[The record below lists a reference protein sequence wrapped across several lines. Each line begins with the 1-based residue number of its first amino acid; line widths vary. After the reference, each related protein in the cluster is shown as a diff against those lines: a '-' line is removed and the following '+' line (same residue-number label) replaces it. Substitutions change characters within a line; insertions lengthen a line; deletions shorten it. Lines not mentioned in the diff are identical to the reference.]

1 MSSEAGC
8 RIGACFK
15 GNGRAGALGAHWG
28 FEAWVAVWGLFQSKT
43 SSQSKTIK
51 VFGMC
56 YLRHLF
62 WGTCTRL
69 LLVLCGAE
77 VRAKPQ
83 SSLLLPSLFI
93 FLGKGA
99 VVAVL
104 ELNCKVFS
112 CCRLSWQ
119 LVPVYVSPLWSGV
132 WERNAQKHTLLPS
145 FFIFLGKGA
154 VVAVWVCK
162 CRLFCS
168 FGEFV
173 ALRGRLCHSII
184 WWMDGWSG
192 FLWSGEKL
200 AFFRLCNSIFCDII
214 FICSLSGRKCYV
226 CGYWTF

>member
-1 MSSEAGC
+1 MLSQTPFGNLLGCLHPLTLVLYGAGF
-8 RIGACFK
+8 GSAT
-15 GNGRAGALGAHWG
+15 LGQC
-28 FEAWVAVWGLFQSKT
+28 AWATG
-43 SSQSKTIK
+43 
-51 VFGMC
+51 
-56 YLRHLF
+56 

-69 LLVLCGAE
+69 LLVLYGAE

-145 FFIFLGKGA
+145 FFIFLGKGV
-154 VVAVWVCK
+154 VVAVY
-162 CRLFCS
+162 
-168 FGEFV
+168 
-173 ALRGRLCHSII
+173 
-184 WWMDGWSG
+184 D
-192 FLWSGEKL
+192 
-200 AFFRLCNSIFCDII
+200 
-214 FICSLSGRKCYV
+214 
-226 CGYWTF
+226 